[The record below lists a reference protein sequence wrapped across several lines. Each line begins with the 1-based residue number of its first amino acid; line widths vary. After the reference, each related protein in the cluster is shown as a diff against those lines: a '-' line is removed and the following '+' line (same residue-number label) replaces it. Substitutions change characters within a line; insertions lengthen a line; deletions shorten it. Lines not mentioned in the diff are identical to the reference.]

1 MKILWIKIS
10 ILSIL
15 ILLFSTTVKAQTS
28 SPSPSLSASKKQKNW
43 MVLVDTSG
51 SMKKF
56 YQKNLN
62 RPSDVVELL
71 QRLVLNIM
79 KEGDNL
85 TIIPFDAEIYDD
97 PDKMFSL
104 RKLKKRKALRELERI
119 KLNVHDDPKIRGTV
133 RSAAIG
139 RALRVLDQLAASD
152 QEFAKNETF
161 IILLTDIDRD
171 VKDRPKFAMDIEY
184 KEKAEKEKL
193 LIRHKSKKYG
203 NFILEIFKYRLS
215 PKQSLDSSLNPDLII
230 SDLEVLFKP
239 YTIGKGE
246 KPDITSITEEVDF
259 QTHSLNFSLG
269 PFQKEGEKEYKSK
282 AILRSDYEVLSFRG
296 EFEFK
301 GNLYE
306 NGQKSEMGR
315 VVLDPPSDSIMLGS
329 RKSIGKKSP
338 IPNSVEIP
346 VKVILDKKLP
356 FTAMNPVNL
365 EVVIKADLK
374 KGALCSNPEV
384 FKAADPKA
392 TALSSTPPRKYFEL
406 GDKQK
411 SNKMTGTQHLIT
423 DLESRQKIV
432 LTPNRGMQV
441 GGIII
446 LVLLVGG
453 VGALLYKINKVTP
466 INLYFKES
474 GIGQVYEPFFFSR
487 DTQYDLRSQNFG
499 GVTIGTVKRDGK
511 SEEIVLTLE
520 DGYEIKDPMAP
531 LTPRGGR
538 LSIEGGSFEVIS
550 KTSSTEAQPNAGKSS
565 SGGMS
570 FGPDQTVSS
579 TGTGEQSQSAII
591 FYYENAPNK
600 LPQDALDEG
609 KGAGEGG
616 FDFDGSNN
624 MGDLNDGGGD
634 MNFE

>member
-1 MKILWIKIS
+1 MKISWIKIS

-15 ILLFSTTVKAQTS
+15 ILLFSTTINAQTK
-28 SPSPSLSASKKQKNW
+28 SPSPSSSASKKQKNW

-119 KLNVHDDPKIRGTV
+119 KLDVHDNPKIRGTV

-139 RALRVLDQLAASD
+139 RSLRVLDQFASSD
-152 QEFAKNETF
+152 PEFARNETF

-184 KEKAEKEKL
+184 KEKAEKKKL
-193 LIRHKSKKYG
+193 LIPHKSKKYG
-203 NFILEIFKYRLS
+203 NFIIEIFKYRLS

-259 QTHSLNFSLG
+259 QTHSLNFSLE
-269 PFQKEGEKEYKSK
+269 PFKKEGEKEYKSN

-346 VKVILDKKLP
+346 VKLILDKKLP

-406 GDKQK
+406 GNKQK

-432 LTPNRGMQV
+432 LTPNRGIQI
-441 GGIII
+441 GGIIFLI
-446 LVLLVGG
+446 LLVGG
-453 VGALLYKINKVTP
+453 AVYLFKKITKVTP

-474 GIGQVYEPFFFSR
+474 GMGPDYKSFFFSR
-487 DTQYDLRSQNFG
+487 DTEENLDSQNFE

-511 SEEIVLTLE
+511 SDLINLTLK

-531 LTPRGGR
+531 LTSRGGR

-565 SGGMS
+565 SGGMP
-570 FGPDQTVSS
+570 FGSDQNTSS
-579 TGTGEQSQSAII
+579 TGTWDQSQSAII
-591 FYYENAPNK
+591 FNYANDPQN
-600 LPQDALDEG
+600 LPGDDLDDG
-609 KGAGEGG
+609 GGGGG
-616 FDFDGSNN
+616 FNFDGPND
-624 MGDLNDGGGD
+624 MDDLDDGGGD